1 MSPQSPPTGVS
12 PEGSPQAPHTLCGTD
27 VPQNFNDLS
36 LTFLLSIPFSGS
48 PCSLCFFL
56 AALTP
61 DRDFPGGSAIK
72 CLPAMQETWVRFLD
86 QEDPLEKEMAIHSST
101 LAWKI
106 PWTEDPDR
114 LQFIG
119 SQRVGQDLVTSQH
132 LIRGFPGGS
141 AVKNPPV
148 NVGDVCSIPGWG
160 RSPGGGNGN
169 TLQYSCLRKSHGQ
182 RRLAAYSPQDHRDK
196 T

>member
-1 MSPQSPPTGVS
+1 MFLKISTICPSPFFYASPSLDPR
-12 PEGSPQAPHTLCGTD
+12 
-27 VPQNFNDLS
+27 VPCV
-36 LTFLLSIPFSGS
+36 FLV
-48 PCSLCFFL
+48 
-56 AALTP
+56 ALTP
-61 DRDFPGGSAIK
+61 DRDFPGGSAVK
-72 CLPAMQETWVRFLD
+72 RLPAMQETWIRFLG

-160 RSPGGGNGN
+160 RFPGGGNGN
-169 TLQYSCLRKSHGQ
+169 TLQYSSLRKSHGQ
-182 RRLAAYSPQDHRDK
+182 RRLEAYSPQDHRE
-196 T
+196 TT